1 MIMANMTT
9 TNRAAELTQ
18 RQTEVLQ
25 VIRNHI
31 ESTGAPPT
39 RAEIAKQ
46 LGFRSVN
53 AAEDH
58 LKALARKGA
67 IVLSPG
73 TSRGIQ
79 LSGKHGLGLPIIKAS
94 TTDTDL
100 LAEENIQARLRIEN
114 QLFSSKPDFLLSI
127 HDNSLKN
134 AGIKSGDLLAVH
146 IEATAQ
152 RGDLIVARYN
162 QNLVV
167 RRYLPEG
174 GQIILRAENSDFPD
188 ITVPLNHE
196 HFKIEGIGVGI
207 IRTGKP

>member
-1 MIMANMTT
+1 MIMANITT

-79 LSGKHGLGLPIIKAS
+79 LAGKHGLGLPIIR
-94 TTDTDL
+94 TTSSQVEL
-100 LAEENIQARLRIEN
+100 LAPENIQARLRIEN
-114 QLFSSKPDFLLSI
+114 QLFNPKPDFLLSI

-146 IEATAQ
+146 LGTTAQ
-152 RGDLIVARYN
+152 RGDLILARYN
-162 QNLVV
+162 QHLLV
-167 RRYLPEG
+167 RRYLPDER
-174 GQIILRAENSDFPD
+174 QIILRAENPDFPD
-188 ITVPLNHE
+188 VTIPLNHE
-196 HFKIEGIGVGI
+196 QFKIEGIGVGI